1 MSLAVVLLVGLV
13 ERGREGKVWWTHN
26 SEQGWGG
33 GVPESLYL
41 FLNLLLISVVE

>member
-33 GVPESLYL
+33 RA
-41 FLNLLLISVVE
+41 